1 MALWIR
7 LNGEQAFFYTSA
19 VLVIRNWFDLHVS
32 TIEDKT
38 DVQVML
44 VFIDSLCL

>member
-7 LNGEQAFFYTSA
+7 LNGEKAFFYTSA
-19 VLVIRNWFDLHVS
+19 VLVIRNWFDLHVL

-38 DVQVML
+38 DVQVIL